1 MVSPKRRQKRPVPH
15 PLNTLPRRILTL
27 APAVVGALLGAV
39 LTLALLLHTNTL
51 SLPPPPKKRIHLFIA
66 IGSAPRNAHLRTAA
80 RAGYLRWLPPDASV
94 AYAFFS
100 DARPARD
107 IPTWNA
113 DGAEDFS
120 ADERKRTWDGLE
132 AEAAAFGDVLLQDI
146 ETGYGSSSANMY
158 GRRALF
164 QVAHVR
170 ASYAVDFFL
179 RIDDDSFLCLHRLLY
194 ELASAPAK
202 QFFWGRYWC
211 REGRNRAD
219 ENFMLFS
226 GDVAALLGDEEY
238 VGGILPFDDGVT
250 LGWNFGYWAW
260 VLNLTVFDDQHRIDA
275 QQGYLTEYMHGAEA
289 APEDLA
295 QFCDNFIYAHQVQ
308 ASVALAAFQH
318 TSTRLMYSVPK
329 RTTSR
334 ETCKAGV
341 LSFLPARHSSKL
353 PNVRVSLPD

>member
-1 MVSPKRRQKRPVPH
+1 MASPKRRQNRLASP
-15 PLNTLPRRILTL
+15 PLKNLPRRLLAL

-39 LTLALLLHTNTL
+39 LTLALLLTTTTL
-51 SLPPPPKKRIHLFIA
+51 SLPPPPKNRLRLFIA
-66 IGSAPRNAHLRTAA
+66 IGSAPRNTALRSAA
-80 RAGYLRWLPPDASV
+80 RDGYLRWLPPDASV
-94 AYAFFS
+94 AYKFFS
-100 DARPARD
+100 DARPAPGR
-107 IPTWNA
+107 PTWNA
-113 DGAEDFS
+113 DGDESS
-120 ADERKRTWDGLE
+120 AAERKATWDVLE
-132 AEAAAFGDVLLQDI
+132 AEAAARGDVVLQDI
-146 ETGYGSSSANMY
+146 ATGYGSPSANAY
-158 GRRALF
+158 GRRARF
-164 QVAHVR
+164 QLAYVR
-170 ASYAVDFFL
+170 ASYAVDYYL

-194 ELASAPAK
+194 ELASAPAS

-226 GDVAALLGDEEY
+226 GDVAALLGEEEY
-238 VGGILPFDDGVT
+238 VGRILPFDDGVT

-260 VLNLTVFDDQHRIDA
+260 VLNLTVFDDQLRIDA

-295 QFCDNFIYAHQVQ
+295 QFCDRFIYAHHVQ
-308 ASVALAAFQH
+308 APVALAAFQH
-318 TSTRLMYSVPK
+318 TSTRLMYSVPQ

-334 ETCKAGV
+334 ETCKAGA